1 MWVRIDEITFA
12 AGRADDVVDHLRNNA
27 LTVHE
32 GPSFLGFRLLM
43 DADNGGAL
51 NVSYWNDRD
60 DAAQDVCGSM
70 SEPHPGAETVVVRTT
85 LYELAIDA
93 A

>member
-1 MWVRIDEITFA
+1 MWVRIDQITFS
-12 AGRADDVVDHLRNNA
+12 AGRAGDVVDHLRNNA
-27 LTVHE
+27 VTVHE

-43 DADNGGAL
+43 DAENGGAL

-60 DAAQDVCGSM
+60 DAQRDAHGLM
-70 SEPHPGAETVVVRTT
+70 SQPPAGAETVVIGSIV
-85 LYELAIDA
+85 YELAIDA